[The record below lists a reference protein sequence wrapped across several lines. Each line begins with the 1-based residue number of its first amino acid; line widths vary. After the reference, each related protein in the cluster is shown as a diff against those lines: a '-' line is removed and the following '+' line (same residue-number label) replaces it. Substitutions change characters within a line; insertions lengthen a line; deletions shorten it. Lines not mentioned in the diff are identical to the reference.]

1 MRPCVALPPT
11 KKALLLFA
19 LTAFAYY
26 LEVLFPAPEYS
37 ILYSVKCC
45 GEQGRSGIVYGTSC
59 SVSRGPYEVHRFRTL
74 HGCQAEGPVLWRR
87 EVLHVLEISADQ
99 LKSLLAPSKE
109 QSAMAGMVST
119 IFPLPL
125 ELQLTFVERYVGGY
139 DRGRSTNHLP
149 LPYPSSYK

>member
-1 MRPCVALPPT
+1 VRPCVALPPT
-11 KKALLLFA
+11 KKALPLFA
-19 LTAFAYY
+19 AYRLAYY